1 MVVKRKTS
9 AKNNLNYNLDNH
21 GLLTMSNLAKWT
33 KIVGILNIISG
44 ALYCLT
50 ILIFAVPTVVIG
62 IITIVMGTKLTVAAN
77 HLEFAIQNKD
87 QESFTIAVDQLR
99 QYFLIN
105 GILLIVTVALIGLGI
120 ILLIFF
126 AGFFMD
132 LINQSGFDYSMIS
145 KILIKCIF
153 I

>member
-21 GLLTMSNLAKWT
+21 GLLSMSNLAKWT

-105 GILLIVTVALIGLGI
+105 GILLIVTVALISFDMKLEAEFRI
-120 ILLIFF
+120 SNSFISPIFRV
-126 AGFFMD
+126 D
-132 LINQSGFDYSMIS
+132 
-145 KILIKCIF
+145 
-153 I
+153 

>member
-62 IITIVMGTKLTVAAN
+62 IVTIVMGTKLTVAAN

-105 GILLIVTVALIGLGI
+105 GILLIVTVSLIGLGI

-145 KILIKCIF
+145 EILIK
-153 I
+153 

>member
-9 AKNNLNYNLDNH
+9 AKNNLNYNLNNH

-87 QESFTIAVDQLR
+87 EESFTIAIDQLR

-105 GILLIVTVALIGLGI
+105 GILLIVTVALIGLVI

-132 LINQSGFDYSMIS
+132 LINQSGFDYSMIT
-145 KILIKCIF
+145 KILIR
-153 I
+153 

>member
-9 AKNNLNYNLDNH
+9 AKNNLNYSLDNY
-21 GLLTMSNLAKWT
+21 GLLAMSNLAKWT

-62 IITIVMGTKLTVAAN
+62 IISIVMGTKLTVAAN
-77 HLEFAIQNKD
+77 HLEFAIQIKD

-145 KILIKCIF
+145 KIFIK
-153 I
+153 

>member
-9 AKNNLNYNLDNH
+9 AKNNLNYNLDNQ
-21 GLLTMSNLAKWT
+21 GLLTMSNLANWT

-145 KILIKCIF
+145 KILIK
-153 I
+153 

>member
-126 AGFFMD
+126 AGFFMV

-145 KILIKCIF
+145 KILIK
-153 I
+153 

>member
-62 IITIVMGTKLTVAAN
+62 IVTIVMGTKLTVAAN

-87 QESFTIAVDQLR
+87 QESITIAVDQLR

-145 KILIKCIF
+145 KILIK
-153 I
+153 

>member
-87 QESFTIAVDQLR
+87 QESFTIAIDQLR

-145 KILIKCIF
+145 KILIK
-153 I
+153 

>member
-87 QESFTIAVDQLR
+87 QESFTIAIDQLR

-105 GILLIVTVALIGLGI
+105 GILLIVTVTLIGLGI

-145 KILIKCIF
+145 KIF
-153 I
+153 Y

>member
-62 IITIVMGTKLTVAAN
+62 IVTIVMGTKLTVAAN

-105 GILLIVTVALIGLGI
+105 GILLIVTVTLIGLGI

-145 KILIKCIF
+145 KILIK
-153 I
+153 

>member
-9 AKNNLNYNLDNH
+9 AKNNLNYNLNNH

-87 QESFTIAVDQLR
+87 KESITIAIAQLR
-99 QYFLIN
+99 QFFLIN

-145 KILIKCIF
+145 KILIK
-153 I
+153 

>member
-87 QESFTIAVDQLR
+87 QESFTIAIDQLR
-99 QYFLIN
+99 QFFLIN

-145 KILIKCIF
+145 KILIK
-153 I
+153 

>member
-9 AKNNLNYNLDNH
+9 AKNNLNYSLDNH

-145 KILIKCIF
+145 KILIK
-153 I
+153 

>member
-1 MVVKRKTS
+1 MVVKRKTAS
-9 AKNNLNYNLDNH
+9 KNNLNYSLDNY

-145 KILIKCIF
+145 KILIK
-153 I
+153 

>member
-87 QESFTIAVDQLR
+87 EESFTIAIDQLR

-105 GILLIVTVALIGLGI
+105 GILLIVTVALIGLVI

-132 LINQSGFDYSMIS
+132 LINQSGFDYSMIT
-145 KILIKCIF
+145 KVLIR
-153 I
+153 

>member
-9 AKNNLNYNLDNH
+9 AKNNLNYSLDNY

-62 IITIVMGTKLTVAAN
+62 IISIVMGTKLTVAAN
-77 HLEFAIQNKD
+77 HIEFAIQNKD

-105 GILLIVTVALIGLGI
+105 GILLIVTVTLIGLGI

-145 KILIKCIF
+145 KILIK
-153 I
+153 

>member
-9 AKNNLNYNLDNH
+9 AKNNLNYNLNNH

-62 IITIVMGTKLTVAAN
+62 IISIVMGTKLTVAAN
-77 HLEFAIQNKD
+77 HIEFAIQNKD

-105 GILLIVTVALIGLGI
+105 GILLIVTVSIFLLVI
-120 ILLIFF
+120 II
-126 AGFFMD
+126 D
-132 LINQSGFDYSMIS
+132 L
-145 KILIKCIF
+145 KILIIF
-153 I
+153 FFVKGFLLILIIKLK

>member
-62 IITIVMGTKLTVAAN
+62 IISIVMGTKLTVAAN

-145 KILIKCIF
+145 KILIK
-153 I
+153 

>member
-62 IITIVMGTKLTVAAN
+62 IISIVMGTKLTVAAN
-77 HLEFAIQNKD
+77 HIEFAIQNKD

-145 KILIKCIF
+145 KILIK
-153 I
+153 

>member
-120 ILLIFF
+120 SLLIFF

-145 KILIKCIF
+145 KILIK
-153 I
+153 

>member
-87 QESFTIAVDQLR
+87 QESFTIAIDQLR

-105 GILLIVTVALIGLGI
+105 GILLIVTVALIGLVI

-145 KILIKCIF
+145 KILIK
-153 I
+153 

>member
-62 IITIVMGTKLTVAAN
+62 IVTIVMGTKLTVAAN

-87 QESFTIAVDQLR
+87 EESFTIAIDQLR

-105 GILLIVTVALIGLGI
+105 AILFIVTVALIGLVI

-132 LINQSGFDYSMIS
+132 LINQSGFDYSIIT
-145 KILIKCIF
+145 KILIR
-153 I
+153 

>member
-9 AKNNLNYNLDNH
+9 ANNNLNYSLDNY

-62 IITIVMGTKLTVAAN
+62 IISIVMGTKLTVAAN

-145 KILIKCIF
+145 KILIK
-153 I
+153 

>member
-87 QESFTIAVDQLR
+87 EESFSIAIDQLR

-105 GILLIVTVALIGLGI
+105 GILLIVTVALIGLVI

-132 LINQSGFDYSMIS
+132 LINQSGFDYSMIT
-145 KILIKCIF
+145 KVLIR
-153 I
+153 

>member
-9 AKNNLNYNLDNH
+9 AKNNLNYSLDNY
-21 GLLTMSNLAKWT
+21 GLLAMSNLAKWT

-132 LINQSGFDYSMIS
+132 LINQSGFDYSMMT
-145 KILIKCIF
+145 KVLIR
-153 I
+153 

>member
-9 AKNNLNYNLDNH
+9 AKNNLNYNLDNY
-21 GLLTMSNLAKWT
+21 GLLAMSNLAKWT

-62 IITIVMGTKLTVAAN
+62 IISIVMGTKLTVAAN

-145 KILIKCIF
+145 KILIK
-153 I
+153 

>member
-1 MVVKRKTS
+1 MVVKRKTAS
-9 AKNNLNYNLDNH
+9 KNNLNYSLDNY

-87 QESFTIAVDQLR
+87 QESFTIAIDQLR
-99 QYFLIN
+99 QFFLIN

-145 KILIKCIF
+145 KIFIK
-153 I
+153 

>member
-9 AKNNLNYNLDNH
+9 AKNNFNYSLDNH

-62 IITIVMGTKLTVAAN
+62 IISIVMGTKLTVAAN

-145 KILIKCIF
+145 KILIK
-153 I
+153 

>member
-87 QESFTIAVDQLR
+87 QESFTIAIDQLR
-99 QYFLIN
+99 QFFLIN

-145 KILIKCIF
+145 KIFIK
-153 I
+153 

>member
-9 AKNNLNYNLDNH
+9 AKNNLNYSLDNY
-21 GLLTMSNLAKWT
+21 GLLAMSNLAKWT

-62 IITIVMGTKLTVAAN
+62 IISIVMGTKLTVAAN

-145 KILIKCIF
+145 KILIK
-153 I
+153 